1 MSKDIFITNAECL
14 SIYLRIG
21 SRNNI
26 LYNMY
31 YKHNIRNNE
40 ENNLQQVLQMYTS
53 MIRDV
58 ASEVSSSLC
67 CLKRRSQQA
76 ISILY

>member
-14 SIYLRIG
+14 SIYLRMG

-26 LYNMY
+26 LYNIY

-40 ENNLQQVLQMYTS
+40 ENNLQQVFQMYTS
-53 MIRDV
+53 MILDV
-58 ASEVSSSLC
+58 ASEFSSSLC

>member
-14 SIYLRIG
+14 SIYLRMG

-26 LYNMY
+26 LYNIY

-40 ENNLQQVLQMYTS
+40 ETNLQQVFQKYTS
-53 MIRDV
+53 MILDV
-58 ASEVSSSLC
+58 ASEFSSSLC
-67 CLKRRSQQA
+67 CLLLMGS
-76 ISILY
+76 